1 MARMYNCGICGGKHE
16 VGTDCPNKYK
26 FKKVSDVSQKANKFY
41 RTKAW
46 QMKRKEILERDK
58 YCQRCW
64 LKFGI
69 VNMDQLQIHHI
80 KPLTKYWD
88 ERLNNDNLICLCR
101 ACHRFLDQSKN
112 GNLDFE
118 FTPKEIVYEFEFK

>member
-1 MARMYNCGICGGKHE
+1 MARMYNCGICGGKHP
-16 VGTDCPNKYK
+16 VGEPCPHKYK

-41 RTKAW
+41 RTKSW
-46 QMKRKEILERDK
+46 KMKRKEILERDK

-64 LKFGI
+64 IKFGI
-69 VNMDQLQIHHI
+69 ISTERLEVHHI
-80 KPLTKYWD
+80 EPLTSFWEK
-88 ERLNNDNLICLCR
+88 RLNNDNLICLCSS
-101 ACHRFLDQSKN
+101 CHKLIDNKYN